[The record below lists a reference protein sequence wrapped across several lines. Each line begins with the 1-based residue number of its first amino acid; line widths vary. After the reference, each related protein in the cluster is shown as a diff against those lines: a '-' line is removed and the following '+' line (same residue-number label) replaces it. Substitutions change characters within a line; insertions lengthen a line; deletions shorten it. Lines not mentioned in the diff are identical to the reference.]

1 MASVDDVRSG
11 VAHAKQKADEAIGAL
26 QQAHSALDE
35 AQNMLTQAIQGS
47 GQDEILM
54 ARNMLVEA
62 TENLRMVGGTI
73 RSSIDSAESWAGRL

>member
-1 MASVDDVRSG
+1 MCIRDR
-11 VAHAKQKADEAIGAL
+11 
-26 QQAHSALDE
+26 
-35 AQNMLTQAIQGS
+35 TQAIQGS